1 MDDEGGLD
9 TLASKRCPVAHTVIN
24 CLIHVVFSTRS
35 RTPSISRH
43 WQTRLHGML
52 ASIGNN
58 RGFPLLVVG
67 GVTDHVHLLLS
78 LPGDRTISE
87 CIRILKSTS
96 SKWVNDEFFPN
107 RTFAWQEGYGAF
119 AVSPSLLEATTTYIR
134 NQEEHHQRR
143 SFQRTYTVL

>member
-1 MDDEGGLD
+1 M
-9 TLASKRCPVAHTVIN
+9 AHTVIN

-35 RTPSISRH
+35 RTPSIAKH

-52 ASIGNN
+52 ASIGEN
-58 RGFPLLVVG
+58 RGFPLVVVG
-67 GVTDHVHLLLS
+67 GVADHVHLLLS
-78 LPGDRTISE
+78 LPGDRTFSE

-119 AVSPSLLEATTTYIR
+119 AVSPSLLEATTAYIR

-143 SFQRTYTVL
+143 NFQDEYRDFLERHGIAWDQRVHLG